1 MTIIKMWFSMK
12 KKEIEFKL
20 MLYTYGIKFM
30 DEKSD
35 LVKTVWKIYESIK
48 DLSMDELRNRFI
60 EELAGLAHQQAQTE
74 KNKKEENN
82 DIHVVK

>member
-1 MTIIKMWFSMK
+1 MTIIKMWFFMK

-35 LVKTVWKIYESIK
+35 LVKTAWKVYESIK
-48 DLSMDELRNRFI
+48 DLSMDELRDRFI
-60 EELAGLAHQQAQTE
+60 EELASLAHQQAQTE
-74 KNKKEENN
+74 KIKEEE
-82 DIHVVK
+82 K

>member
-1 MTIIKMWFSMK
+1 MK

-35 LVKTVWKIYESIK
+35 LVKTAWKVYESIK
-48 DLSMDELRNRFI
+48 DLSMDELRDRFI
-60 EELAGLAHQQAQTE
+60 EELASLAHQQAQTE
-74 KNKKEENN
+74 KIKEEE
-82 DIHVVK
+82 K

>member
-30 DEKSD
+30 DEKKD
-35 LVKTVWKIYESIK
+35 FVKAIWDVYGAVK
-48 DLSMDELRNRFI
+48 DTPMNELRDKFI
-60 EELAGLAHQQAQTE
+60 EEIAGLAHQQAQTD
-74 KNKKEENN
+74 KDKE
-82 DIHVVK
+82 